1 MNNHPLTDDAIQI
14 MADAGINPRPAQI
27 DLLNMLSGDNPRY
40 VQAPTGVG
48 KSFAVI
54 AHAVA
59 RAMATGDHSIIIA
72 ADNTL
77 LAQYASKDLPKMQE
91 GNEFQY
97 AVVKGRRH
105 YACASANNED
115 SAEYQAMLKVALE
128 APLFRGSEHA
138 KPTED
143 IRPCNGGNKCIA
155 CAGPGACSNDD
166 CLHEDGICWSKRARR
181 LAFEADV
188 ILTNTSLWLI
198 NSTLY
203 DETDEVVQ
211 LLPFGQPYVDEAQ
224 LLPNTVMDSLGWEM
238 TEMSGGQ
245 LGKDLAPDF
254 RALIKKVLDEY
265 IEEEEEAGRTADAPQ
280 PSKRYQDRA
289 LKDVERQFLKKELEE
304 IARRFN
310 QKKDQTGDEEA
321 DEVETP
327 QQFLQRRISAMAVS
341 LAEEKQDGFCLTWI
355 DKDGI
360 HWDVLNAGPEVVK
373 ACRGWQPKMVSATVP
388 GSLPRRTGFYAGS
401 TLDYIP
407 QMFDW
412 RNNCEGIAFP
422 EQYDPSDWNNKG
434 WWQERWADLAALIS
448 STRGGAMILATSN
461 ADADRLAA
469 MARRKF
475 PTRQVLLQEPGNTSM
490 NPVLIEKFRRDGNA
504 ILIGVE
510 SFWKGV
516 DIQGPALSLVAIW
529 KLPYE
534 VPTLL
539 HTAIGGKTK
548 EQQINF
554 SIECMHT
561 RLIQGIGRL
570 LRSQDDR
577 GKVVICDGRF
587 HRIMRRGVFPKM
599 SSHLPEVFRN
609 G

>member
-1 MNNHPLTDDAIQI
+1 MNHPLADDAIEI
-14 MADAGINPRPAQI
+14 MTNAGIYPRPAQV
-27 DLLNMLSGDNPRY
+27 DLLNMLSGENPRY

-59 RAMATGDHSIIIA
+59 RAMATGDHSTIIA

-77 LAQYASKDLPKMQE
+77 LDQYAAKDLPRMQD
-91 GNEFQY
+91 GNDFEY
-97 AVVKGRRH
+97 AVVKGRKH
-105 YACASANNED
+105 YACASSNNED
-115 SAEYQAMLKVALE
+115 ASEYQAMLKVALE
-128 APLFRGSEHA
+128 ADLFRGPEVARSSE
-138 KPTED
+138 E

-155 CAGPGACSNDD
+155 CAGPGVCMNDD

-198 NSTLY
+198 NSTLF

-224 LLPNTVMDSLGWEM
+224 LLPNTVMDSLGWQM

-245 LGKDLAPDF
+245 LGKSLAPEF
-254 RALIKKVLDEY
+254 RDLIKHVIGEY
-265 IEEEEEAGRTADAPQ
+265 IAEEEEAGRTADAQQ
-280 PSKRYQDRA
+280 PTKRYQDRV
-289 LKDVERQFLKKELEE
+289 LKNVERKFLKEALEDLM
-304 IARRFN
+304 RRFN
-310 QKKDQTGDEEA
+310 QKQEKPSDDE

-327 QQFLQRRISAMAVS
+327 QQFLQRRITALTTTV
-341 LAEEKQDGFCLTWI
+341 EQEKEDGFCLTWI

-360 HWDVLNAGPEVVK
+360 HWDLLNAGPEVVK

-388 GSLPRRTGFYAGS
+388 GSLPRRTGYYAGS

-412 RNNCEGIAFP
+412 RNNCEGIAVP
-422 EQYDPSDWNNKG
+422 EQFDPSDWQGKG
-434 WWQERWADLAALIS
+434 WWQERWNHLSEIIAE
-448 STRGGAMILATSN
+448 TRGGTMILATSN
-461 ADADRLAA
+461 SDADRLAA
-469 MARRKF
+469 LARKRF
-475 PTRQVLLQEPGNTSM
+475 PTRQVLLQEPGNTAM
-490 NPVLIEKFRRDGNA
+490 NPVLIEKFRRDGRA

-516 DIQGPALSLVAIW
+516 DIQGPALSVVAIW

-539 HTAIGGKTK
+539 HQAIGGKTK
-548 EQQINF
+548 DQQINF

-561 RLIQGIGRL
+561 RLIQGVGRL
-570 LRSQDDR
+570 LRSQDDT

-587 HRIMRRGVFPKM
+587 HRIMRRNVFPKM

-609 G
+609 D

>member
-1 MNNHPLTDDAIQI
+1 MNHPLADDAIEI
-14 MADAGINPRPAQI
+14 MTNAGINPRPAQV
-27 DLLNMLSGDNPRY
+27 DLLNMLSGENPRY

-77 LAQYASKDLPKMQE
+77 LAQYASKDLPTIQAD
-91 GNEFQY
+91 NEFEY

-115 SAEYQAMLKVALE
+115 SPEYKRMLERALE
-128 APLFRGSEHA
+128 APLFRGSELA
-138 KPTED
+138 VPSED

-155 CAGPGACSNDD
+155 CAGPGACTNDE

-188 ILTNTSLWLI
+188 ILTNTSMWLV
-198 NSTLY
+198 NSSLH
-203 DETDEVVQ
+203 DETDGLVQ

-224 LLPNTVMDSLGWEM
+224 LLPNTVMDSLGWQM

-245 LGKDLAPDF
+245 LGKNLAPEF
-254 RALIKKVLDEY
+254 RDMVKLI
-265 IEEEEEAGRTADAPQ
+265 IEEYVAEEEAEGRSADAPS
-280 PSKRYQDRA
+280 PAKRFQDRV
-289 LKDVERQFLKKELEE
+289 LKDVERKAIKEKLEDFAKRINKE
-304 IARRFN
+304 
-310 QKKDQTGDEEA
+310 KLSEDDM

-327 QQFLQRRISAMAVS
+327 QQFLMRRIAAMTTTV
-341 LAEEKQDGFCLTWI
+341 AEEKEDGFCLTWI

-360 HWDVLNAGPEVVK
+360 HWDVLNAGPEVFK
-373 ACRGWQPKMVSATVP
+373 ACRGWKPKMVSATVP
-388 GSLPRRTGFYAGS
+388 GSLPRRTGYYANS

-412 RNNCEGIAFP
+412 SNNCKGIAFP
-422 EQYDPSDWNNKG
+422 EQYDPSDWQGKG
-434 WWQERWADLAALIS
+434 WWQERWNDLSGLIDS
-448 STRGGAMILATSN
+448 AKGGSLILATSN
-461 ADADRLAA
+461 ADADRLASL
-469 MARRKF
+469 ARKRF
-475 PTRQVLLQEPGNTSM
+475 PGRQVLLQEPGNTAM
-490 NPVLIEKFRRDGNA
+490 NPVLIERFRRDGNA

-539 HTAIGGKTK
+539 HKAIGGKTR

-570 LRSQDDR
+570 LRSQSDK
-577 GKVVICDGRF
+577 GVVVVCDGRF
-587 HRIMRRGVFPKM
+587 HRIMRRNVFPKM
-599 SSHLPEVFRN
+599 SSHLPDVFRN
-609 G
+609 D

>member
-1 MNNHPLTDDAIQI
+1 MTN
-14 MADAGINPRPAQI
+14 AGINPRPAQV
-27 DLLNMLSGDNPRY
+27 DLLNMLSGENPRY

-54 AHAVA
+54 GHAVA

-77 LAQYASKDLPKMQE
+77 LDQYASKDLPTIQD
-91 GNEFQY
+91 GNDFEY

-115 SAEYQAMLKVALE
+115 SVEYQAMLKRATD
-128 APLFRGSEHA
+128 APMFRGPEFA
-138 KPTED
+138 RPTED

-155 CAGPGACSNDD
+155 CAGPGVCGNDD
-166 CLHEDGICWSKRARR
+166 CMHDDGICWSKRARR

-188 ILTNTSLWLI
+188 ILTNTSMWLV
-198 NSTLY
+198 NSTLF

-224 LLPNTVMDSLGWEM
+224 LLPNTVMDSLGWQM

-245 LGKDLAPDF
+245 LGKNLAPEF
-254 RALIKKVLDEY
+254 RDLIKRTLEEY
-265 IEEEEEAGRTADAPQ
+265 IAEEEEHGRTADAPS
-280 PSKRYQDRA
+280 PAKRYQDRI
-289 LKDVERQFLKKELEE
+289 LKDVERNSLKKALEDL
-304 IARRFN
+304 ARRVN
-310 QKKDQTGDEEA
+310 KEKLGEDSEE

-327 QQFLQRRISAMAVS
+327 QQFLMRRISALSVS
-341 LAEEKQDGFCLTWI
+341 VEQEKEDGFCLTWI

-388 GSLPRRTGFYAGS
+388 GSLPRRTGYYANS

-412 RNNCEGIAFP
+412 RNNCEGIMFP
-422 EQYDPSDWNNKG
+422 EQYDPSDWQGKG
-434 WWQERWADLAALIS
+434 WWQERWNDLASIIAS
-448 STRGGAMILATSN
+448 ADGGAMILATSN
-461 ADADRLAA
+461 ADADRLASL
-469 MARRKF
+469 ARRKF
-475 PTRQVLLQEPGNTSM
+475 PTKQVLVQEPGNTAM

-516 DIQGPALSLVAIW
+516 DIQGPALSVVAIW

-539 HTAIGGKTK
+539 HQAIGGKTK

-561 RLIQGIGRL
+561 RLIQGVGRL

-587 HRIMRRGVFPKM
+587 HRIMRRRVFPKM
-599 SSHLPEVFRN
+599 SSHLPDVFRN